1 MRRTNTAMPH
11 LQTSGVTLSDSLT
24 WDPQTGYRKTD
35 KCRWYDEE
43 PALTTSKCE
52 MVRQRQ
58 KHRCLIVRL
67 VTAVFKQIR
76 QHLVKRLS
84 WVKNWSD
91 TLECKIY
98 WRLSRVIRLI
108 STAIWVSLQYDHNI
122 FITKYAYVVTSNIH
136 IGHQNILCIQTCLT
150 LAYTHIQQKFISL
163 WV

>member
-1 MRRTNTAMPH
+1 MQH

-43 PALTTSKCE
+43 PALKTSKCE

-98 WRLSRVIRLI
+98 WRFIKGHQTYKHRYLSII
-108 STAIWVSLQYDHNI
+108 AIWSQHIHHKICLCRDQQY
-122 FITKYAYVVTSNIH
+122 TYWSSKYSMYTNLLDPTTEIH
-136 IGHQNILCIQTCLT
+136 IILGLSCSV
-150 LAYTHIQQKFISL
+150 FR
-163 WV
+163 